1 MSILRSLTRWL
12 GAHDGMTHIVAGNP
26 APNFSLKSLDGKE
39 FSLATAL
46 KKGPVVLAFFKVSC
60 PVCKFSFPFLERLY
74 QRYKSDSVTFLGI
87 SQDNAASS
95 REFAHSFGVTIPV
108 LPDDSAYSVSN
119 AYGLSMVPTVF
130 LIEPNGTTKICSMG
144 FVKADLESIADA
156 LADRQNITRTPIF
169 LKSESIPA
177 NKPG

>member
-26 APNFSLKSLDGKE
+26 APNFSLKSLDAEE
-39 FSLATAL
+39 FSLAHAL

-60 PVCKFSFPFLERLY
+60 PVCKFTFPFLERLY
-74 QRYKSDSVTFLGI
+74 QRYKSDGVTFLGI
-87 SQDNAASS
+87 SQDNASAS
-95 REFAHSFGVTIPV
+95 RDFAEEFGVTFPV
-108 LPDDSAYSVSN
+108 LLDDSAYTVSN

-130 LIEPNGTTKICSMG
+130 LIEPDGTSKTSSMG

-156 LADRQNITRTPIF
+156 LADRQNITRTPVF
-169 LKSESIPA
+169 LKTESIPA